1 MQPGN
6 CYAGN
11 RYGRGLKSIVAAW
24 APCVLAVSF
33 LLAATA
39 ADARPANEP
48 GDDERAVLMA
58 TRGHVAPK
66 AARTSPPHSTPPA
79 DLDGEALQAWFDQRY
94 GATPRPSPPTQAQP
108 AMDVSDDEA
117 EAAVLARIRRRQD

>member
-6 CYAGN
+6 CYAEN
-11 RYGRGLKSIVAAW
+11 RYGRGLQPLVAAW
-24 APCVLAVSF
+24 APCALAVSF

-58 TRGHVAPK
+58 TRGHIAPK
-66 AARTSPPHSTPPA
+66 TAGISRPHSSPPA

-94 GATPRPSPPTQAQP
+94 GASPRPSPPTQAQP
-108 AMDVSDDEA
+108 ATDVPDDEA
-117 EAAVLARIRRRQD
+117 EAEVLARIKRRQD